1 MGKKIS
7 HETPSN
13 IFKNT
18 VYNTGNKYKQ
28 GKIFIIERPWL
39 GHTYDLYLDE
49 LYCRRGW
56 EEEQIELFK
65 NGYYAYINELTVKRG
80 WNNYVTLLTVY
91 KLSSNTK
98 IDPYIINNVHKSKN
112 SWILINYD
120 ANDHAR
126 LKQILYE
133 LYDLNLVEIRDADIS
148 NSLYWIKVQ
157 QK

>member
-13 IFKNT
+13 AFKNM
-18 VYNTGNKYKQ
+18 VYTTGNKYKE

-39 GHTYDLYLDE
+39 GHAYDLYLDE

-80 WNNYVTLLTVY
+80 WKNYVTLLTIY
-91 KLSSNTK
+91 KLPGNEK
-98 IDPYIINNVHKSKN
+98 IHPYIIDNVHKNKN
-112 SWILINYD
+112 SWILINYNS
-120 ANDHAR
+120 NDHAP
-126 LKQILYE
+126 LKQTLYE
-133 LYDLNLVEIRDADIS
+133 LYDLNLVETRDADIS
-148 NSLYWIKVQ
+148 NNLYWIKVQ
-157 QK
+157 HK